1 MAKLRINGDTSGYV
15 DITVPAVAG
24 ATTLDVTS
32 PTFTGPVVQKASG
45 NGGSFLAVGNANQS
59 GYLSLTNSANA
70 RVAYVGW
77 AGTDSGNLELVT
89 DSGTNLGMRMSTN
102 GLERLKIDTSGRV
115 TMPYQPAF
123 SINQNGGTWTSGQVV
138 VFSTTTNLNVGS
150 HYSTANGRFTAP
162 VGGNYYF
169 SLTFLTPNSSAEFDV
184 RLRKNGTT
192 NFGAAYSMSGS
203 SYKNGGVVAIMPL
216 ATNDYVEI
224 IMFSS
229 SGSLH
234 VDAPHNVYSG
244 FLIG

>member
-1 MAKLRINGDTSGYV
+1 MSRAREFSQININDYAKIN
-15 DITVPAVAG
+15 
-24 ATTLDVTS
+24 S
-32 PTFTGPVVQKASG
+32 PSFTGTVSFPSGSASAPSISASG
-45 NGGSFLAVGNANQS
+45 DINTGIFFPTSDTIALSEGGTEAM
-59 GYLSLTNSANA
+59 
-70 RVAYVGW
+70 RI
-77 AGTDSGNLELVT
+77 DS
-89 DSGTNLGMRMSTN
+89 
-102 GLERLKIDTSGRV
+102 SGRV
-115 TMPYQPAF
+115 IMPYQPAF